1 MLVLSRIAG
10 RLRSTRKS
18 WLMAG
23 LAISAC
29 IASYSAVYTPF
40 PPPNAPFYA
49 NLGPGMNAIHDPQW
63 AVIPFYTNPSCVPR
77 DFNLLNFFDIPRAF
91 DCPLT
96 THGLS
101 IWKNG
106 PPPVDEAPIQ
116 NVVIGNGAVHVWFV
130 RWSEFQVAMQDGV
143 LTMPELEGMLSLRRG
158 LASFFHE
165 TVHPLPDDP
174 AFVKLD
180 VLTANGTLTD
190 GTPFL
195 FQAAFTTERGAWKFH
210 SVRVDFR

>member
-1 MLVLSRIAG
+1 MLLLSRET
-10 RLRSTRKS
+10 RSFRSTHGG
-18 WLMAG
+18 WLGAG
-23 LAISAC
+23 LVALTC
-29 IASYSAVYTPF
+29 IAAYAAVYTPF

-49 NLGPGMNAIHDPQW
+49 NLGPGRNSIHDQEW
-63 AVIPFYTNPSCVPR
+63 AVIPFYTLPSCVPP
-77 DFNLLNFFDIPRAF
+77 DFNLLDFFDVPRAF

-101 IWKNG
+101 VWKNG
-106 PPPVDEAPIQ
+106 PPPIDLAPIQ
-116 NVVIGNGAVHVWFV
+116 NVVQGNGAVHVWFV
-130 RWSEFQVAMQDGV
+130 RWSDLQAGMLDGV
-143 LTMPELEGMLSLRRG
+143 LTMPEVQAMASLRTG

-165 TVHPLPDDP
+165 TVHTVADDP

-180 VLTANGTLTD
+180 VLTANGKLSD

-210 SVRVDFR
+210 SVRIEFK